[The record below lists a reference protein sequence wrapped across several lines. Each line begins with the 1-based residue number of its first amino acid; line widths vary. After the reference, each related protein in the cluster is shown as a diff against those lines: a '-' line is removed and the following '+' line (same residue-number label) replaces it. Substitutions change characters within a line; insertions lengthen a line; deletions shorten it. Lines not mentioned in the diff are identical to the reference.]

1 MSKSKKDQPG
11 FDPLTDNPIEAE
23 TLPQQIVQPKNFPGP
38 DTNSDILNFKL
49 PLMRIVTALVT
60 LGLIIV
66 VVLVM
71 RSFFIPK
78 PAAQDSNTGNLQII
92 PTVSV
97 DLAKAISP
105 QTDAEL
111 AYTGGVPRLA
121 QLHTIIPKR
130 PRKEIVKYTV
140 VDGDTVFGIAE
151 KFGLKPETILWGNY
165 FTLLDNPSML
175 TPGQV
180 LNILPVNGIYHKW
193 NAGDGLN
200 GVAKFYGVTPE
211 DIINYP
217 LNNLDIK
224 TLGDLA
230 NPSIKA
236 GTWLVIPNGTR
247 EFVTWSAP
255 RITRDN
261 PGVAKVL
268 GEGACA
274 PVADGP
280 VGIQVFIWPTNHHF
294 LSGYDYSPETN
305 HYGIDLDGETGD
317 PIYATD
323 NGVVVYSGWNDWGYG
338 NMIVIDHG
346 NGWQS
351 LYAHLSQINVGCG
364 AYVYQGNV
372 IGLMGSTG
380 HSSGSHLHFE
390 LMSDAHGKV
399 NPFNYL
405 PPP

>member
-1 MSKSKKDQPG
+1 MSQSKNEQPG
-11 FDPLTDNPIEAE
+11 YDPLTDNPILAE
-23 TLPQQIVQPKNFPGP
+23 NLPTQTEQQKNLPGSERVP
-38 DTNSDILNFKL
+38 DILDLKS
-49 PLMRIVTALVT
+49 PLIRIGTAVIT
-60 LGLIIV
+60 LALIVV

-71 RSFFIPK
+71 RSFFLPK
-78 PAAQDSNTGNLQII
+78 TSPAEGKSTNPEPV
-92 PTVSV
+92 PTVV
-97 DLAKAISP
+97 MDLPAPSIS
-105 QTDAEL
+105 QDAEVSFS
-111 AYTGGVPRLA
+111 GGVPRLA

-130 PRKEIVKYTV
+130 PRKDIEKYTV
-140 VDGDTVFGIAE
+140 VEGDTIFGIAE
-151 KFGLKPETILWGNY
+151 KYGLKPETILWGNY

-175 TPGQV
+175 SPGQI
-180 LNILPVNGIYHKW
+180 LNILPVNGIYHRW

-217 LNNLDIK
+217 LNQLDMK
-224 TLGDLA
+224 TIGDLS
-230 NPSIKA
+230 NPNIKA
-236 GTWLVIPNGTR
+236 GTMLVIPNGTR
-247 EFVTWSAP
+247 EFVSWSAP

-274 PVADGP
+274 PVTGGP
-280 VGIQVFIWPTNHHF
+280 VGIQVFIWPTDHHY
-294 LSGYDYSPETN
+294 LSGFDYSPQTN
-305 HYGIDLDGETGD
+305 HYGIDLDGDLGS

-351 LYAHLSQINVGCG
+351 LYGHLSQINVGCG

-380 HSSGSHLHFE
+380 HSSGPHLHFE
-390 LMSDAHGKV
+390 LMSGSGKV
-399 NPFNYL
+399 NPFSYL